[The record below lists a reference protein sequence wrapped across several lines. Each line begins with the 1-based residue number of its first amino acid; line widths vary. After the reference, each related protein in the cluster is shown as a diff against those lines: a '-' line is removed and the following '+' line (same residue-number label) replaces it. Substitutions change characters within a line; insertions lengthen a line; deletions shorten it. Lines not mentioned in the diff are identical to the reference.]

1 MQAYARAYVRAYARI
16 HTRCTYNAHDAHDA
30 HAHAHT
36 LRGVHAITHI
46 HVHFTQAVLARDN
59 CIRLLDTERWTIL
72 QRFSGFRCT
81 QQHIRCDLSPD
92 GRVPAHGIW
101 PAFSLSLSGSFL
113 PQPTTKTNAN
123 LPFVHVGR
131 FLMSGSEDGEVYVWN
146 VDSGEQ
152 DASVSAGIGLQGTRA
167 HTPARARTHTH
178 THTQGACHK

>member
-1 MQAYARAYVRAYARI
+1 MCAPA
-16 HTRCTYNAHDAHDA
+16 CTGVCACDCASMYECVCACMCMCKLRVCLRRVWREMTQTSVCACKGA

-101 PAFSLSLSGSFL
+101 PAFSFSLSGSFL
-113 PQPTTKTNAN
+113 PPPTTKKCILTFCTCRT
-123 LPFVHVGR
+123 LPHVR
-131 FLMSGSEDGEVYVWN
+131 
-146 VDSGEQ
+146 
-152 DASVSAGIGLQGTRA
+152 
-167 HTPARARTHTH
+167 
-178 THTQGACHK
+178 K